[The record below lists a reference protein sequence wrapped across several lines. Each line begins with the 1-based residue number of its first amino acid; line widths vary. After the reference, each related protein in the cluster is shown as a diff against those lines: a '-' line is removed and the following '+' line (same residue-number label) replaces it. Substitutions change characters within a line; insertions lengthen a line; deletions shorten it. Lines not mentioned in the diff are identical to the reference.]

1 MNRVLGPRRI
11 RRFLGPLIAAGVL
24 VAFLGAGVFPTRTYL
39 HQRDAIATEEAKLKV
54 LTAENQ
60 KLAAKVERLA
70 TDAEIERLARE
81 QYNLV
86 RPGEEAYAILPGPAD
101 PEADAAAEPAPP
113 PVELA
118 DPPPSWWQRA
128 VDALTFWD

>member
-1 MNRVLGPRRI
+1 VRRLV
-11 RRFLGPLIAAGVL
+11 RRFLGPVIAAGVL
-24 VAFLGAGVFPTRTYL
+24 AALLGGGVFPTRTYL
-39 HQRDAIATEEAKLKV
+39 HQRDAIANEEVKLAV

-60 KLAAKVERLA
+60 KLAAKVDRLA

-101 PEADAAAEPAPP
+101 AEADAAAEPAPP

-118 DPPPSWWQRA
+118 DPPPSWWQRTL
-128 VDALTFWD
+128 DALTFWD

>member
-1 MNRVLGPRRI
+1 MIRFV
-11 RRFLGPLIAAGVL
+11 RRFLGPSVAAGVL
-24 VAFLGAGVFPTRTYL
+24 VAFLAAGVFPTRTYL
-39 HQRDAIATEEAKLKV
+39 HQRDAIANEEAKLAV

-60 KLAAKVERLA
+60 KLAAKVDRLA
-70 TDAEIERLARE
+70 TDAEIERIARE

-101 PEADAAAEPAPP
+101 PEADAAAEAAPA

-128 VDALTFWD
+128 ADALTFWD

>member
-1 MNRVLGPRRI
+1 
-11 RRFLGPLIAAGVL
+11 VL
-24 VAFLGAGVFPTRTYL
+24 VAVLGAGVFPTRTYL
-39 HQRDAIATEEAKLKV
+39 HQRDRIAAEEEKLAV

-60 KLAAKVERLA
+60 KLAAKVDRLA

-101 PEADAAAEPAPP
+101 PDADGAAEPPPP

-118 DPPPSWWQRA
+118 PPPAPWWDRA
-128 VDALTFWD
+128 LDALTFWD